1 MVQHDKLLL
10 KLRAVGIDG
19 DLLAWIK
26 NWLSCRTFQ
35 TRVNDLLSAVCNL
48 LTGVIQGSVLGPLI
62 FLIYINDLV
71 ELLSRYNI
79 KVKLFADDVKLYIK
93 VVNEVDVVVFQEAL
107 TALFL
112 GQRNGSCQW
121 RLINVGCY
129 KLVKVKCRLRS
140 VLMTPHCLWLIH
152 VARDL
157 GVTISKDLSPSQYI
171 NDIVRK

>member
-1 MVQHDKLLL
+1 
-10 KLRAVGIDG
+10 
-19 DLLAWIK
+19 
-26 NWLSCRTFQ
+26 
-35 TRVNDLLSAVCNL
+35 VCNL

-93 VVNEVDVVVFQEAL
+93 FVNEVDVVVFQEAL

-171 NDIVRK
+171 NDIVRKWHQRANLIIRCFVSQNVNLLVRAFVVYVRPLLEYNSSV